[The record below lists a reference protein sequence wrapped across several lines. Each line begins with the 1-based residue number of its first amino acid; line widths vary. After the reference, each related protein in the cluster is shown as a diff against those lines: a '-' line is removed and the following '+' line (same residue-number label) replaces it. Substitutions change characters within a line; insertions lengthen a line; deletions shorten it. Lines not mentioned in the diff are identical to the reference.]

1 MDAIDSKILRHLSE
15 NGRASWA
22 ELANEVGLSAPST
35 TERVRKLEA
44 AGVIR
49 SWAAL
54 VDARSVGYELL
65 AFVAVQASSPT
76 GHEEMFEWALR
87 TEEVQECHVIAGAN
101 DYLLKIRCR
110 GPADLER
117 LLRQELR
124 ALPGVTRT
132 DSTIVLETT
141 KETPCV
147 PIAVATEDAV
157 P

>member
-1 MDAIDSKILRHLSE
+1 MDSIDYEILRRLSE
-15 NGRASWA
+15 NGRESWA
-22 ELANEVGLSAPST
+22 ELAGEVGLSAPST

-54 VDARSVGYELL
+54 IDARSVGYELL
-65 AFVAVQASSPT
+65 AFVAVQASAPS
-76 GHEEMFEWALR
+76 GHDEMFDWAER
-87 TEEVQECHVIAGAN
+87 TVEVQECHVIAGAY

-124 ALPGVTRT
+124 ALPGVSRT
-132 DSTIVLETT
+132 DSTIVLQTT
-141 KETPCV
+141 KETPRT
-147 PIAVATEDAV
+147 PIADGSEEPGT
-157 P
+157 